1 MSKRKQIGQAHWSD
15 YLGEVAREKRGWLVA
30 VEIVGRNQVLTRP
43 ETDLP
48 AMGSPLLA
56 LEYEPATKGNA
67 IIISVGKET
76 VDYEHAVEAPVELVE
91 NLDAG
96 GRLSSL
102 EIVDQNGVCTQLN
115 FFD

>member
-1 MSKRKQIGQAHWSD
+1 MSKRKKIDKAYWSD

-30 VEIVGRNQVLTRP
+30 VEVVGRNEVLTKR
-43 ETDLP
+43 EIDLP

-56 LEYEPATKGNA
+56 LEYEPAMKGNA
-67 IIISVGKET
+67 IIFSVGEET
-76 VDYEHAVEAPVELVE
+76 VDYEHAVDAPVELAE
-91 NLDAG
+91 NLDAD

-102 EIVDQNGVCTQLN
+102 EILDQNGVCTRLN